1 MTMRG
6 KHSEAIQQLK
16 SQFLKEKKQY
26 QSDSD
31 AKINAMAK
39 QATKVRKHMKKN
51 EVFVKK
57 QLASFCTDCLGGSGS
72 GGRLC
77 MANDFSSS
85 QGFLVKTENKI
96 GFLQVSIAP
105 LLPTPL

>member
-1 MTMRG
+1 MRG

-39 QATKVRKHMKKN
+39 QATKVRKYIN
-51 EVFVKK
+51 EK
-57 QLASFCTDCLGGSGS
+57 
-72 GGRLC
+72 
-77 MANDFSSS
+77 
-85 QGFLVKTENKI
+85 
-96 GFLQVSIAP
+96 
-105 LLPTPL
+105 